1 MGLTIHY
8 FLEFRGTKTELLK
21 KLEGLRQQF
30 MDMPVQRV
38 GEIVEVKR
46 TSLEFGYGKYKGE
59 RYESNALGF
68 AMAWSHFDE
77 SNAEKEFGEIVK
89 RIGGTMNQH
98 KLTPAEK
105 RRYIRVREEA
115 NRICAGRRDR
125 ITKSGNGF
133 VFRVNVGEGS
143 EDFTLMFGRLGNG
156 RLWRGRG
163 FTKTQYAVHFV
174 DAHLAVIKMLDACKE
189 AGILKDVHDEGEFW
203 QTRNIEVLAKNINLS
218 TKTIHATTQA
228 MKGPAEAAGFKV
240 VSALE
245 KSANYMKVRNR
256 KTRREDEGR

>member
-1 MGLTIHY
+1 MGLTIHH
-8 FLEFRGTKTELLK
+8 FLEFRGTKTKLLK
-21 KLEGLRQQF
+21 KLEGLRQQY

-77 SNAEKEFGEIVK
+77 SNAEKEFGEIVL

-98 KLTPAEK
+98 KLSPAEK
-105 RRYIRVREEA
+105 RRYIRVCKEA
-115 NRICAGRRDR
+115 NQICARRRDR

-133 VFRVNVGEGS
+133 VMRVAVGEGC

-174 DAHLAVIKMLDACKE
+174 DAHLAVIRMLDVCKE

-203 QTRNIEVLAKNINLS
+203 ESRDLEVLARNINLS
-218 TKTIHATTQA
+218 TATIQA
-228 MKGPAEAAGFKV
+228 VGNALKGPAKSAGFKMR
-240 VSALE
+240 SALD
-245 KSANYMKVRNR
+245 KSANYMRVQKSKPHQR
-256 KTRREDEGR
+256 T